1 MLYLESFVHR
11 VRLAEIVSRWMVN
24 QPKPADVQQLKI
36 IVNFNS
42 YIARIWVDQLAREI
56 LRGLYGKEPHN
67 FIAKTKGQLKDFV
80 ANHLTYTNPRIEEMV
95 ARYRRFPEDFYR
107 ETPFDGRV
115 YYNLENG
122 EPIFVGTTRI
132 KRFRRIAEKGSRRIV
147 DFIFDRIRANADLL
161 AEERA
166 RRLGIPK
173 AQLITSQD
181 EMIEEFRHAER
192 RLVKSIKQGTIQS
205 ELPILSIPD
214 VVGIKLITEEDQY
227 DRLLNVLAGSPSCR
241 LLEQEQHSG
250 NYNAI
255 NLRMAH
261 MIPRSL
267 LASRPPSGE
276 HLRILAARGFD
287 PSRVAEQYTEF
298 LDGAEDHV
306 LLEIIVSTYQDFM
319 ESEVGRS
326 MHEERVLAQRSNS
339 EYKSSISQNV
349 RYLMDYML
357 ALCLTPGQEQV
368 MDVPIKLWVKYM
380 PDTMDRI
387 SRGLFGAPTDS
398 SFEGATEPITAR
410 SAEAR
415 AAEAQSHFV
424 ESVPTPH

>member
-24 QPKPADVQQLKI
+24 QPKPSDVQHLKI

-42 YIARIWVDQLAREI
+42 YIARIWVDVLARDI
-56 LRGLYGKEPHN
+56 LRGLYGKDP
-67 FIAKTKGQLKDFV
+67 FSFVAKTKGQLKDFV
-80 ANHLTYTNPRIEEMV
+80 ATHLSYTNPRIEEMV

-115 YYNLENG
+115 YYNLEAG

-147 DFIFDRIRANADLL
+147 DFMFQRIRANADLL

-166 RRLGIPK
+166 RKLGIPK
-173 AQLITSQD
+173 AQLITSPE
-181 EMIEEFRHAER
+181 EMIDEFRHAER

-214 VVGIKLITEEDQY
+214 VVGIKLICEDDQY
-227 DRLLNVLAGSPSCR
+227 DRLLSVLAGSSSCR

-255 NLRMAH
+255 NLRLAH
-261 MIPRSL
+261 MIPRAL
-267 LASRPPSGE
+267 LAARPPSGE
-276 HLRILAARGFD
+276 SLRVLASRGFD
-287 PSRVAEQYTEF
+287 PDKVAGQYAEF
-298 LDGAEDHV
+298 LDTAEDHV
-306 LLEIIVSTYQDFM
+306 LLEIIVSTYQNFL
-319 ESEVGRS
+319 ESEIGRS
-326 MHEERVLAQRSNS
+326 MHEERVLAQRANN
-339 EYKSSISQNV
+339 EYRSSISQNV

-357 ALCLTPGQEQV
+357 ALCLASGQDQV
-368 MDVPIKLWVKYM
+368 MEVPIKLWVKYM

-387 SRGLFGAPTDS
+387 TRGLFGAPTDS
-398 SFEGATEPITAR
+398 SFDGANDQGGALRNGGQNGVAP
-410 SAEAR
+410 
-415 AAEAQSHFV
+415 AAV
-424 ESVPTPH
+424 ESPPTAQ